1 MSSVHWFLYVYTS
14 VQIPSLVLGPFGC
27 GKTRTLKECIKL
39 LCLHF
44 PETRILICTHTN
56 SAADL
61 YVQGMHEEWAS
72 KWCSSLCDSDH
83 AGRVRGGGWGVS
95 GEGGGCGMSY
105 WQGSVQGNLRGGYT
119 LPKALLN
126 CIKCTLCS
134 ISALQP
140 RRDRPLLL
148 LFILSCPSLC
158 LTFGVC

>member
-1 MSSVHWFLYVYTS
+1 MSLLNFHELEFDNTPFYILILLLSTCVNVFVLLHVHVCC

-72 KWCSSLCDSDH
+72 ESNLYH
-83 AGRVRGGGWGVS
+83 IVGIFRIH
-95 GEGGGCGMSY
+95 Y
-105 WQGSVQGNLRGGYT
+105 WMFIF
-119 LPKALLN
+119 LL
-126 CIKCTLCS
+126 
-134 ISALQP
+134 
-140 RRDRPLLL
+140 
-148 LFILSCPSLC
+148 
-158 LTFGVC
+158 